1 MDESQFAYLWVVD
14 WPLFEYDEGFGRW
27 IAAHHPFTRPNDS
40 DVDLL
45 ETDPHKAHA
54 QSYDI
59 ILNGYEL
66 GGGSLRIYQRDIQER
81 MFKALGISPE
91 TYEEQFG
98 HLLSAMDYGFP
109 PHGGFAIGLDRFAM
123 LLAGRDN
130 IRDVIAFPKNSH
142 ASEPMTNAPSRVAPA
157 QLDELGLE
165 VEPEVEK
172 D

>member
-1 MDESQFAYLWVVD
+1 
-14 WPLFEYDEGFGRW
+14 
-27 IAAHHPFTRPNDS
+27 
-40 DVDLL
+40 
-45 ETDPHKAHA
+45 
-54 QSYDI
+54 
-59 ILNGYEL
+59 
-66 GGGSLRIYQRDIQER
+66 